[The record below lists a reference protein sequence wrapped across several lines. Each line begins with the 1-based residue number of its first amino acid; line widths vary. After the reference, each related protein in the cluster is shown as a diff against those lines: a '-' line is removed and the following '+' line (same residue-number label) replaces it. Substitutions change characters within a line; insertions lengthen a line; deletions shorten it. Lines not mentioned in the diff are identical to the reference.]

1 MKTRRCILIGLA
13 TVLIGGIL
21 LGRADAQGAAGGTCP
36 RHAVD
41 AAVVL
46 ACDGVD
52 APRADGIEIPPPQA
66 AAHTQGRDRR
76 AAR

>member
-46 ACDGVD
+46 ACDGDDV
-52 APRADGIEIPPPQA
+52 PRADSLQIPTPQVA
-66 AAHTQGRDRR
+66 AYTQVRHRR